1 MFPPNRIICLT
12 EETVEALYLPGEQDR
27 LVGISGYV
35 VRPPQARREKPR
47 VSAFTSANI
56 DKSLALKPDLVLTFS
71 DLQAD
76 YRRRSRSPWVRGPC
90 VQSAKY
96 RRDPRYDSDAG
107 RDGRCDGTA
116 RQLAGTLE
124 TRLAEVRSRAPR
136 LPKHPRVCVEEW
148 MPPAISMSSETQP
161 IPEINDDHWL
171 VVRQEVPAGA
181 GCDAGWL
188 RPHSGRAAPRYLRN
202 QIILDLGARAGRIDR
217 WPCRA

>member
-12 EETVEALYLPGEQDR
+12 EESVEALYLPGEQDR

-71 DLQAD
+71 GLQAD

-107 RDGRCDGTA
+107 RDGRCDGTGSA
-116 RQLAGTLE
+116 
-124 TRLAEVRSRAPR
+124 
-136 LPKHPRVCVEEW
+136 
-148 MPPAISMSSETQP
+148 
-161 IPEINDDHWL
+161 
-171 VVRQEVPAGA
+171 
-181 GCDAGWL
+181 AGWNARDAL
-188 RPHSGRAAPRYLRN
+188 GRSAKPRPAVTEAPKGMRRGMDAASDLDELGNPTNSGDQR
-202 QIILDLGARAGRIDR
+202 
-217 WPCRA
+217 